1 MKALY
6 IPISSLNFNSIF
18 ASESISPAGFY
29 PKRNF
34 GYKTFEKIVE
44 LNHFDNSIIAF
55 DKFPIFEVK
64 ADGRDNYP
72 MIIEV
77 EVEVDVQPI
86 KSFVDVAVYQSAE
99 TIYLNPFT
107 TKVYFLS
114 EEAKMITLL
123 GSERSLST
131 KMVTLYE
138 KSLCFSVLNKE
149 SNVSTFQFKT
159 DLINGVK
166 DISDN
171 EIGKYIDIDQRKN
184 KAKGFLYSYLLGANK
199 SLSKELII
207 IKKTTREISNII
219 SAIIN
224 SPDKSPTQFQKED
237 LLKNAEVFNTAF
249 KNIDKDSIETEKL
262 LNRYGNELSVSNI
275 KKILRDTYLINKIEN
290 LFNIFNIVSSELNF
304 ETAISKIHNN
314 TNRLENEYFANKS
327 RLKLSEKVNLANI
340 KLTRLEED
348 KPDFYMALI
357 NEFISFDL
365 QNESRLDIATAGIK
379 LLIRMYEEKN
389 IPWNPSPQRD
399 FFNGLL
405 ANMQG
410 KGVFNVNNSN
420 DIVHQSF
427 ALFVLH
433 KEKDEL
439 EKLEAALIA
448 NTIYEYRFAFGLWGA
463 INGFANMP
471 KTLTNELFLSD
482 DINYVSEAYKY
493 IHKQVHSIELDGEL
507 KRVNDSKF
515 ASYPSKINE
524 RPTQVSVIESQNINP
539 FAHELSTF
547 VEFSSKD
554 KTFQKEIIS
563 KLNEIGIKSLAEW
576 NDKAVDTIK
585 WSTSKGQ
592 KKLMTAISK
601 SRSNEKQKEQSK
613 PQQEKISYASNPD
626 KDFYKDLNVYDLIED
641 LLPTDKKIKKQFKID
656 LDWFQGNYQ
665 EFFEDKKN
673 GKQKGRYFGNR
684 TDNYSVIEKFQDYLK
699 NKKNSKEDWLRKIYS
714 SIDTDQIMIK
724 LKDLYS

>member
-1 MKALY
+1 MNTLY
-6 IPISSLNFNSIF
+6 IPVSSLNFNSIF

-34 GYKTFEKIVE
+34 GYKTFEKIEE
-44 LNHFDNSIIAF
+44 LNRFANSIIAF
-55 DKFPIFEVK
+55 DKFPVFEIK
-64 ADGRDNYP
+64 ADGRDNFP
-72 MIIEV
+72 MVIEIIAEFDILPV
-77 EVEVDVQPI
+77 KSLDDVLI
-86 KSFVDVAVYQSAE
+86 FQSAE
-99 TIYLNPFT
+99 TIYLNPFK
-107 TKVYFLS
+107 TKIYFLS
-114 EEAKMITLL
+114 EEARKITIL
-123 GSERSLST
+123 GAERSLST
-131 KMVTLYE
+131 KMVSLYE
-138 KSLCFSVLNKE
+138 KSLCFSVLDKK
-149 SNVSTFQFKT
+149 SNMSTFQFK
-159 DLINGVK
+159 
-166 DISDN
+166 SDTIKEIEDVSDT
-171 EIGKYIDIDQRKN
+171 EIGKLIDIDQRKN

-262 LNRYGNELSVSNI
+262 LNRYGNELSVTNI

-314 TNRLENEYFANKS
+314 TKRLENEYFANKS
-327 RLKLSEKVNLANI
+327 RLKLSDKVNLANI
-340 KLTRLEED
+340 KLTRLEEE

-379 LLIRMYEEKN
+379 LLIRMYEDKN

-410 KGVFNVNNSN
+410 KGVFNVNNSK

-463 INGFANMP
+463 FNGFANMP
-471 KTLTNELFLSD
+471 KTFTNVLFLSD
-482 DINYVSEAYKY
+482 DVNYVSEVYKF
-493 IHKQVHSIELDGEL
+493 IHLQVHGLNLSGVLENKKEVATVTI
-507 KRVNDSKF
+507 
-515 ASYPSKINE
+515 ASKINSSQI
-524 RPTQVSVIESQNINP
+524 PPQVEINTPPVDSSLQPIKFYETIEEKFKSVKSDKSIYIKYIEDYGLTLKLLDAIKNDKRLRNGKGAPNTVISFIEKVINPKKAKSSQAKLPKENSTLGFDFPPEKEFYLDENAWNYIESIIP
-539 FAHELSTF
+539 TA
-547 VEFSSKD
+547 
-554 KTFQKEIIS
+554 QK
-563 KLNEIGIKSLAEW
+563 
-576 NDKAVDTIK
+576 
-585 WSTSKGQ
+585 
-592 KKLMTAISK
+592 
-601 SRSNEKQKEQSK
+601 
-613 PQQEKISYASNPD
+613 
-626 KDFYKDLNVYDLIED
+626 
-641 LLPTDKKIKKQFKID
+641 KKIKVEID
-656 LDWFQGNYQ
+656 WIQKVHKEGGYM
-665 EFFEDKKN
+665 KKDVWCEIKDHSN
-673 GKQKGRYFGNR
+673 K
-684 TDNYSVIEKFQDYLK
+684 SVILHFENNSRKRIDPKLLSEICSILKTKYL
-699 NKKNSKEDWLRKIYS
+699 
-714 SIDTDQIMIK
+714 
-724 LKDLYS
+724 

>member
-1 MKALY
+1 MNTLY
-6 IPISSLNFNSIF
+6 IPVSSLNFNSIF

-34 GYKTFEKIVE
+34 GYKTFEKIEE
-44 LNHFDNSIIAF
+44 LNRFANSIIAF
-55 DKFPIFEVK
+55 DKFPVFEIK
-64 ADGRDNYP
+64 ADGRDNFP
-72 MIIEV
+72 MVIEIIAEFDILPV
-77 EVEVDVQPI
+77 KSLDDVLI
-86 KSFVDVAVYQSAE
+86 FQSAE
-99 TIYLNPFT
+99 TIYLNPFK
-107 TKVYFLS
+107 TKIYFLS
-114 EEAKMITLL
+114 EEARKITIL
-123 GSERSLST
+123 GAERSLST
-131 KMVTLYE
+131 KMVSLYE
-138 KSLCFSVLNKE
+138 KSLCFSVLDKK
-149 SNVSTFQFKT
+149 SNVSTFQFK
-159 DLINGVK
+159 
-166 DISDN
+166 SDTIKEIEDVSDT
-171 EIGKYIDIDQRKN
+171 EIGKLIDIDQRKN

-262 LNRYGNELSVSNI
+262 LNRYGNELSVTNI

-304 ETAISKIHNN
+304 ETAISKIHSN
-314 TNRLENEYFANKS
+314 TKRLENEYFANNS

-340 KLTRLEED
+340 KLTRLEEE

-379 LLIRMYEEKN
+379 LLIRMYEDKN

-410 KGVFNVNNSN
+410 KGVFNVNNSK

-471 KTLTNELFLSD
+471 KTFTNDLFLSID
-482 DINYVSEAYKY
+482 VNYVSEAYKY

-507 KRVNDSKF
+507 IKVDDSKF

-524 RPTQVSVIESQNINP
+524 RPTQVSVIDSQNVNP
-539 FAHELSTF
+539 LAHELSTF

-563 KLNEIGIKSLAEW
+563 KLNEVGIKSLTEW
-576 NDKAVDTIK
+576 NDKVVDSIK

-592 KKLMTAISK
+592 KKLMTAILK
-601 SRSNEKQKEQSK
+601 SRSNEKQKVQIKNQTSK
-613 PQQEKISYASNPD
+613 SLKVSNH
-626 KDFYKDLNVYDLIED
+626 NED
-641 LLPTDKKIKKQFKID
+641 
-656 LDWFQGNYQ
+656 
-665 EFFEDKKN
+665 
-673 GKQKGRYFGNR
+673 
-684 TDNYSVIEKFQDYLK
+684 
-699 NKKNSKEDWLRKIYS
+699 S
-714 SIDTDQIMIK
+714 SIKSNENHIVDNLFCFNGFSTEILNRLKANWNYVQKDGKSKDDTINHFINLCKQEGENRSK
-724 LKDLYS
+724 KRTVLNKVFTTELALQCKVELKDKYDR

>member
-1 MKALY
+1 MNTLY
-6 IPISSLNFNSIF
+6 IPVSSLNFNSIF

-34 GYKTFEKIVE
+34 GYKTFEKIEE
-44 LNHFDNSIIAF
+44 LNRFANSIIAF
-55 DKFPIFEVK
+55 DKFPIFEIK
-64 ADGRDNYP
+64 ADGRDNFP
-72 MIIEV
+72 MVIEIIAEFDNLPV
-77 EVEVDVQPI
+77 KTLDDVSI
-86 KSFVDVAVYQSAE
+86 FQSTE
-99 TIYLNPFT
+99 TIYLNPFKT
-107 TKVYFLS
+107 NVYFLS
-114 EEAKMITLL
+114 EEARKITIL
-123 GSERSLST
+123 GAERSLST
-131 KMVTLYE
+131 KMVSLYE

-149 SNVSTFQFKT
+149 SNVSTFQFKSDT
-159 DLINGVK
+159 IKEIK
-166 DISDN
+166 DVSDT
-171 EIGKYIDIDQRKN
+171 EIGKLIDIDQRKN
-184 KAKGFLYSYLLGANK
+184 KAKGFLYSYILGANR

-290 LFNIFNIVSSELNF
+290 LFDIFNIVSSELNF
-304 ETAISKIHNN
+304 ETAISKIYNN
-314 TNRLENEYFANKS
+314 TKRIENEHFANKS
-327 RLKLSEKVNLANI
+327 KLKLSEKVNLANI
-340 KLTRLEED
+340 KLTRFEED

-471 KTLTNELFLSD
+471 KTFTNELFLSD
-482 DINYVSEAYKY
+482 DINYVLEAYKY

-524 RPTQVSVIESQNINP
+524 RPTQVSTIEKQNINP
-539 FAHELSTF
+539 LAHELSTF
-547 VEFSSKD
+547 VEYNSKD
-554 KTFQKEIIS
+554 KIFQKEIIS

-576 NDKAVDTIK
+576 NDKVVDSIK
-585 WSTSKGQ
+585 WSTTKGQ

-613 PQQEKISYASNPD
+613 PQQEKIFYASNPD

-656 LDWFQGNYQ
+656 LDWFQDEYRKGDSSQYYGKASRDNISAIDAFNRYLT
-665 EFFEDKKN
+665 KKKYALKLN
-673 GKQKGRYFGNR
+673 L
-684 TDNYSVIEKFQDYLK
+684 EKI
-699 NKKNSKEDWLRKIYS
+699 NN
-714 SIDTDQIMIK
+714 K
-724 LKDLYS
+724 LKELYLSK